1 MLVATN
7 HSRALRPRKPGQP
20 WSQRPRLALL
30 LTFALL
36 LAGAPAGHAQ
46 EGPADIQPPDAPAE
60 TATEAATEAEP
71 APMVREWAVLAGVFD
86 VGTGDETG
94 EVGAE
99 ARFRKLRLPLGSLEL
114 PLEPAAGAMVTGDG
128 AAYAH
133 LSLRLA
139 LKDLWRA
146 PWPERWRV
154 VPFLGVGVYE
164 EGDGKDLGGAVEFR
178 SGVEVSY
185 RAGRNWWLG
194 ATLYHLSNAVI
205 YDSNPGQE
213 SLVFTV
219 SWR

>member
-1 MLVATN
+1 MPAPTTP
-7 HSRALRPRKPGQP
+7 SRARRSRKPGQP
-20 WSQRPRLALL
+20 WPQRPRLALL
-30 LTFALL
+30 LTLACL
-36 LAGAPAGHAQ
+36 LALAPAGHAQ
-46 EGPADIQPPDAPAE
+46 EGPADRPPPEA
-60 TATEAATEAEP
+60 TAEAATGAATETEP
-71 APMVREWAVLAGVFD
+71 APLVREWAVLAGVFD

-94 EVGAE
+94 QVEAE

-133 LSLRLA
+133 LSFRLT
-139 LKDLWRA
+139 LKDLWRT

-154 VPFLGVGVYE
+154 VPFLGMGLYE
-164 EGDGKDLGGAVEFR
+164 EGDGKDLGGPVEFR

-185 RAGRNWWLG
+185 RAGRRWWLG

-205 YDSNPGQE
+205 YDSNPGEE
-213 SLVFTV
+213 SLLLTV